1 MKALA
6 LALMLA
12 LSVPARAEAPV
23 ELRAGDPAPY
33 DGALCDRDCAAQIVA
48 RIDAANALR
57 DRCYGELQ
65 EKPSA
70 APTAAAVV
78 IALVVGVAVG
88 GLVVAVAK

>member
-1 MKALA
+1 VKALA
-6 LALMLA
+6 VAMTLA

-33 DGALCDRDCAAQIVA
+33 DGALCDRECAAHLLAKIE
-48 RIDAANALR
+48 AANALR

-70 APTAAAVV
+70 APTAVAVV
-78 IALVVGVAVG
+78 VALVVGVAVG